1 MELKSYGHVQ
11 KPMQKFANNEDLKLR
26 AILEKNIEFRFKY
39 LDSRNWEFHKDSDD
53 VIHFS

>member
-1 MELKSYGHVQ
+1 
-11 KPMQKFANNEDLKLR
+11 MQKFANNEDLKLR